1 MGLVKYNPDYRRT
14 WMFPRNIR
22 RIHPWKIAQICAVF
36 KQISQERTWSGNQ
49 ALQDAIC
56 KALESC
62 GLKTQGEQYDL
73 KSGGPRTYFAQLK
86 CLGLIFQRED
96 KRRIWF
102 TKAGDDL
109 INGKPP
115 LLIMQTLLLKHQYPS
130 VYGNLRNV
138 KMHPEI
144 KVKPFLFVL
153 EILLEKSVGYLTY
166 EELIIPIIYGHNE
179 DSLEICVKK
188 ILQFRKTGVFADV
201 ICDKDKDL
209 YTPRTKGR
217 RFEKSLEDFKE
228 IANTC
233 KNYLQACCLITVEDN
248 AGIKQIQVNVDMLQ
262 TIEKAIKSKN
272 RYIKVA
278 AQEESFQRALGSW
291 DSKKDTR
298 NLSQTYLKQKA
309 SKGELIIIAKFIEY
323 CGENAVIDYPNEF
336 IENMEKDYGL
346 DESVT
351 RKTIQPLLINTLSYY
366 ESTFL
371 EMSKGGT
378 STATKFEK
386 AVCILFN
393 NRLHFKAEHTGQR
406 KRTEGVGGYADVFIV
421 ALDNKHCAI
430 IDTKAS
436 PAYTIT
442 SDDYAK
448 MISNYIVNYKELCNK
463 QDLDLEFCLYV
474 AGGLQKERVKTKLK
488 EIKKE
493 TRVSASAI
501 NAFELLQLS
510 MKNIPKNQQ
519 SKVRSV
525 FKKTKVVCNSD
536 F

>member
-1 MGLVKYNPDYRRT
+1 
-14 WMFPRNIR
+14 
-22 RIHPWKIAQICAVF
+22 
-36 KQISQERTWSGNQ
+36 
-49 ALQDAIC
+49 
-56 KALESC
+56 
-62 GLKTQGEQYDL
+62 
-73 KSGGPRTYFAQLK
+73 
-86 CLGLIFQRED
+86 
-96 KRRIWF
+96 
-102 TKAGDDL
+102 
-109 INGKPP
+109 
-115 LLIMQTLLLKHQYPS
+115 
-130 VYGNLRNV
+130 
-138 KMHPEI
+138 
-144 KVKPFLFVL
+144 
-153 EILLEKSVGYLTY
+153 
-166 EELIIPIIYGHNE
+166 
-179 DSLEICVKK
+179 
-188 ILQFRKTGVFADV
+188 
-201 ICDKDKDL
+201 
-209 YTPRTKGR
+209 
-217 RFEKSLEDFKE
+217 
-228 IANTC
+228 
-233 KNYLQACCLITVEDN
+233 
-248 AGIKQIQVNVDMLQ
+248 
-262 TIEKAIKSKN
+262 
-272 RYIKVA
+272 
-278 AQEESFQRALGSW
+278 
-291 DSKKDTR
+291 
-298 NLSQTYLKQKA
+298 
-309 SKGELIIIAKFIEY
+309 
-323 CGENAVIDYPNEF
+323 
-336 IENMEKDYGL
+336 
-346 DESVT
+346 
-351 RKTIQPLLINTLSYY
+351 
-366 ESTFL
+366 
-371 EMSKGGT
+371 MSKGGT

-474 AGGLQKERVKTKLK
+474 AGGLQEERVKTKLK